1 LRAESSVDELRRL
14 SQRIGAEE
22 TTDNKGNVMTRI
34 ERVLR
39 TLAAS
44 SDPQAL
50 RIFLEYG
57 FGRPVD
63 RVEVD
68 EVRPKTTLR
77 LFFAHEFDKSLVT
90 PPFERESSRTAVRM
104 AKELAGA
111 CYLTPTTRPPSR
123 ATMRKPRPTSV
134 VAVSNRRAKGSGDT
148 AMPCSLSWSTKSRAA
163 LIGITDGPAKP
174 NFP

>member
-1 LRAESSVDELRRL
+1 MCARRAQFAPSRCLCCRSSLRRQIL
-14 SQRIGAEE
+14 MAWPDQNSSAPKRSSRGGRSPDPKQRC
-22 TTDNKGNVMTRI
+22 
-34 ERVLR
+34 
-39 TLAAS
+39 AS
-44 SDPQAL
+44 SSP
-50 RIFLEYG
+50 
-57 FGRPVD
+57 
-63 RVEVD
+63 
-68 EVRPKTTLR
+68 TNST
-77 LFFAHEFDKSLVT
+77 KSLVT

-111 CYLTPTTRPPSR
+111 CYLTPTTRQASR

>member
-1 LRAESSVDELRRL
+1 
-14 SQRIGAEE
+14 
-22 TTDNKGNVMTRI
+22 MTRI

-57 FGRPVD
+57 FGRAGRIESRWTKSD
-63 RVEVD
+63 
-68 EVRPKTTLR
+68 PKQRCASSSPTNST
-77 LFFAHEFDKSLVT
+77 KSLVT

-134 VAVSNRRAKGSGDT
+134 VAVSNRRGQGIWRHRDAV
-148 AMPCSLSWSTKSRAA
+148 LSK
-163 LIGITDGPAKP
+163 LVD
-174 NFP
+174 